1 MRKILMGS
9 FVFCGTLFGA
19 SCEQMQEDA
28 RGFFGASLNDEEL
41 LQSDFGCQGS
51 LLNAPFL
58 QNLRQSAAEIRGENV
73 DCVGN
78 KALVNEKKFE
88 RVLAF
93 AGMDGEGFLSYAK
106 EKNYVQTRE
115 KSFEALEFYSER
127 KIGNFINYRNFK
139 TELAAASEALKAH
152 FAASFDEARA
162 DELASAVIAEFASY
176 AANDREAGARSEL
189 ELALKQGV
197 SADEFNAL
205 LFSKSFASYE
215 LDDALDLALL
225 LGYDKR
231 FISTLIEHGAQVN
244 AGEENSLF
252 YAMSSIENAR
262 LMISKGA
269 QVNYKNSLGQTPIF
283 YAVAMKNY
291 ELVKL
296 LIYNHA
302 SVNVRQISSTEMQAL
317 ASLGGTEDT
326 CIFTFAGAGETLLMY
341 AAQNGTKQIVELLV
355 RSGANEKLSDEAGLN
370 VMDYA
375 ILGGD
380 AQTQSYLKSIGLKPS
395 ESLDDEGSDGAPAR
409 QDEL

>member
-28 RGFFGASLNDEEL
+28 RGFFGASLSDEEL
-41 LQSDFGCQGS
+41 LQSDFSCQGS

-58 QNLRQSAAEIRGENV
+58 QSLMQSAAEIRGENV

-78 KALVNEKKFE
+78 EALVNEKKFE

-93 AGMDGEGFLSYAK
+93 AGMDSAGFLSYAK
-106 EKNYVQTRE
+106 DKNHDAIYQ

-127 KIGNFINYRNFK
+127 TIGNFIKYRNFNR
-139 TELAAASEALKAH
+139 ELAAAEQGLKTH
-152 FAASFDEARA
+152 FATSFDDARA
-162 DELASAVIAEFASY
+162 DELTRAVIAEFASY
-176 AANDREAGARSEL
+176 AAHERSVGERGEL

-225 LGYDKR
+225 LRCDKR
-231 FISTLIEHGAQVN
+231 LLSSLIDRGAQVN

-252 YAMSSIENAR
+252 YAMGSIENAR
-262 LMISKGA
+262 LMISRGA

-283 YAVAMKNY
+283 YAVAMKDY
-291 ELVKL
+291 ELVKF

-302 SVNVRQISSTEMQAL
+302 SVNVRQIGSAEMQAL
-317 ASLGGTEDT
+317 ASLGGADDACT
-326 CIFTFAGAGETLLMY
+326 FTGAGETLLMY
-341 AAQNGTKQIVELLV
+341 AAQKSTKQIVELLV
-355 RSGANEKLSDEAGLN
+355 RSGANEKLSDEEGLN

-380 AQTQSYLKSIGLKPS
+380 AQTQSYLRSIGLKPS

-409 QDEL
+409 DN

>member
-28 RGFFGASLNDEEL
+28 RGFFGASLSDEEL

-58 QNLRQSAAEIRGENV
+58 QSLRQSAAEIRGENV

-106 EKNYVQTRE
+106 DKNHDAIYQ

-127 KIGNFINYRNFK
+127 TIGNFIKYRNFK
-139 TELAAASEALKAH
+139 RELAAAEQGLKTH
-152 FAASFDEARA
+152 FAASFDETRA
-162 DELASAVIAEFASY
+162 DELAAAVIAEFASY
-176 AANDREAGARSEL
+176 AANDREVGARSEL

-231 FISTLIEHGAQVN
+231 FISTLIEQGAQVN

-326 CIFTFAGAGETLLMY
+326 CTFAFTGAGETLLMY

-380 AQTQSYLKSIGLKPS
+380 VQTQSYLKSIGLKPS
-395 ESLDDEGSDGAPAR
+395 ESLDDEGSDGAPAK
-409 QDEL
+409 QNEL

>member
-1 MRKILMGS
+1 M
-9 FVFCGTLFGA
+9 
-19 SCEQMQEDA
+19 
-28 RGFFGASLNDEEL
+28 
-41 LQSDFGCQGS
+41 
-51 LLNAPFL
+51 
-58 QNLRQSAAEIRGENV
+58 
-73 DCVGN
+73 
-78 KALVNEKKFE
+78 
-88 RVLAF
+88 
-93 AGMDGEGFLSYAK
+93 
-106 EKNYVQTRE
+106 
-115 KSFEALEFYSER
+115 
-127 KIGNFINYRNFK
+127 
-139 TELAAASEALKAH
+139 
-152 FAASFDEARA
+152 
-162 DELASAVIAEFASY
+162 IAEFASY

>member
-1 MRKILMGS
+1 

-28 RGFFGASLNDEEL
+28 RGFFGASLSDEEL

-58 QNLRQSAAEIRGENV
+58 QSLRQSAAEIRGENV

-106 EKNYVQTRE
+106 DKNHDAIYQ

-127 KIGNFINYRNFK
+127 TIGNFIKYRNFK
-139 TELAAASEALKAH
+139 RELAAAEQGLKTH
-152 FAASFDEARA
+152 FAASFDETRA
-162 DELASAVIAEFASY
+162 DELAAAVIAEFASY
-176 AANDREAGARSEL
+176 AANDREVGARSEL

-231 FISTLIEHGAQVN
+231 FISTLIEQGAQVN

-326 CIFTFAGAGETLLMY
+326 CTFAFTGAGETLLMY

-380 AQTQSYLKSIGLKPS
+380 VQTQSYLKSIGLKPS
-395 ESLDDEGSDGAPAR
+395 ESLDDEGSDGAPAK
-409 QDEL
+409 QNEL